1 MSKASI
7 KGHYY
12 ALKSYEVQAAIDLYP
27 IDLSY
32 VVRLRS
38 P

>member
-1 MSKASI
+1 MPATSF

-32 VVRLRS
+32 EALAK
-38 P
+38 